1 MLKVSQSR
9 IGTWKR
15 CFFCHY
21 LKYILRIRKKGKVR
35 PLYFGSDFHKLMEH
49 YDNAKDLTNVKKA
62 FSEIKKKYNNLSA
75 QELTDIGGNYLN
87 ELQTIFK
94 DYKYLYLPF
103 DTDKRE
109 LEFNIELRKDVI
121 IRGKIDA
128 VIEKEN
134 EIIIVEHKTFNRKP
148 NSIVFDM
155 NSQALIYAKV
165 VRLLG
170 YPSKPIKI
178 LWDYIHSK
186 PADEPPII
194 DGKLKLNKSSKIIP
208 QSFMRAA
215 RSAGWDEM
223 EARNKSLEYSSNIE
237 NFFFRKE
244 VMVFDS
250 AIESFWKDT
259 ISDIKR
265 IYKFGETCKSRNITR
280 DCSWCDYHPIC
291 VLELNGGDV
300 HGLINS
306 QYEIKEEDDEC
317 IETSETD

>member
-1 MLKVSQSR
+1 MVKVSQSR

-15 CFFCHY
+15 CGYCHY
-21 LKYILRIRKKGKVR
+21 LKYVLRIRKKGKVR
-35 PLYFGSDFHKLMEH
+35 PLYFGSDFHYLLEH
-49 YDNAKDLTNVKKA
+49 YDHPKDLTNVKKA
-62 FSEIKKKYNNLSA
+62 FSKIKKAYDKLSA
-75 QELTDIGGNYLN
+75 KELTDIGGNYLN

-94 DYKYLYLPF
+94 DYKYVYLPLET
-103 DTDKRE
+103 DTRE
-109 LEFNIELRKDVI
+109 LDFEIELRKDVL

-128 VIEKEN
+128 IVETDN
-134 EIIIVEHKTFNRKP
+134 NIIIVEHKTFNKKP

-186 PADEPPII
+186 PAEEPPIV

-208 QSFMRAA
+208 QSFRRAA
-215 RSAGWDEM
+215 MKVGWDKK
-223 EARNKSLEYSSNIE
+223 EARNKSLEYLGNME

-250 AIESFWKDT
+250 AIDSFWEDT
-259 ISDIKR
+259 MQDIKM
-265 IYKFGETCKSRNITR
+265 IYKFGETCKSKNITR
-280 DCSWCDYHPIC
+280 DCSWCDYQPIC

-300 HGLINS
+300 KGLIES
-306 QYEIKEEDDEC
+306 QYEIKEEDNEC
-317 IETSETD
+317 SKTSKAD